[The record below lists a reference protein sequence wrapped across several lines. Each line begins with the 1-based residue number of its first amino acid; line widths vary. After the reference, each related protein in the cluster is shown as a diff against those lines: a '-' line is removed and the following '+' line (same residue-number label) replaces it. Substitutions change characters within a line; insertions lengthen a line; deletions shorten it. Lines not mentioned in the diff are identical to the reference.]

1 MPAFEAEVGMPYW
14 IDLTTSDPRKSA
26 HFYEEM
32 LGWEISAESAEEKPY
47 QMARLQG
54 LPIAGLIPQPEEAPM
69 PDTWVTYFLSK
80 DIARDCRRAESLGG
94 RILVEPQQVQLGHM
108 ALLADA
114 AGISRSTLHTIE
126 HGGAGVRW
134 EKIPA
139 VAEALGLEMR
149 FVPKE
154 S

>member
-1 MPAFEAEVGMPYW
+1 MAEHTSPRHKPGKPAGDNVVILGLGAQFAE
-14 IDLTTSDPRKSA
+14 RRR
-26 HFYEEM
+26 E
-32 LGWEISAESAEEKPY
+32 LGI
-47 QMARLQG
+47 LQ
-54 LPIAGLIPQPEEAPM
+54 
-69 PDTWVTYFLSK
+69 
-80 DIARDCRRAESLGG
+80 
-94 RILVEPQQVQLGHM
+94 QQ
-108 ALLADA
+108 LADA

-134 EKIPA
+134 EKITA

>member
-80 DIARDCRRAESLGG
+80 DIAGDCQRAQNLGG
-94 RILVEPQQVQLGHM
+94 RILAAPGTASDGRLWLTFMPGTGHRI
-108 ALLADA
+108 
-114 AGISRSTLHTIE
+114 GQ
-126 HGGAGVRW
+126 
-134 EKIPA
+134 
-139 VAEALGLEMR
+139 ALGLLAETL
-149 FVPKE
+149 PDPIGPP
-154 S
+154 

>member
-26 HFYEEM
+26 RFYEEV

-80 DIARDCRRAESLGG
+80 DIAGAVSYTHLRAHE
-94 RILVEPQQVQLGHM
+94 
-108 ALLADA
+108 
-114 AGISRSTLHTIE
+114 T
-126 HGGAGVRW
+126 
-134 EKIPA
+134 
-139 VAEALGLEMR
+139 
-149 FVPKE
+149 
-154 S
+154 

>member
-80 DIARDCRRAESLGG
+80 DIAGDCQRAESLGG

-114 AGISRSTLHTIE
+114 AGGMFGLIPVSYTHLTLPTIYS
-126 HGGAGVRW
+126 V
-134 EKIPA
+134 
-139 VAEALGLEMR
+139 
-149 FVPKE
+149 
-154 S
+154 